1 MSKNLS
7 ILVCTKLKPESLARL
22 REHANVVVAPE
33 LRDEALRDQLRHYQG
48 LIVDGSVY
56 LSASVLEHGET
67 LRVIGCTTSH
77 IDRIDVTAAR
87 DYGTQVVSAPTGNAV
102 VTAEQVMMLVLQ
114 FASMGV
120 SGKTLGLVG
129 YGATAQQVA
138 HRARAFNMRVVV
150 NQPRLTPELALEREI
165 ELLDLPELLA
175 QSDFVSLHLPTRG
188 EVLLNSAEIAQ
199 IKPGASLINLAHPL
213 LVDIDSLI
221 AATEAGQ
228 VANVA
233 IGGNPAKFYDLPAN
247 FRIVPRP
254 THLARERSEISLIR
268 KMIDILRIKLPSET
282 LSLDIVPIEQVMPHE
297 EFDQKRVDKIKSS
310 FEEAGVL
317 MNPPLVT
324 PWAGKYVILDGA
336 TRYNTIRQL
345 GYPHIAVQLVDPEG
359 DFTLHTW
366 YHAISNKQPVEQLF
380 SKLRAIDGVRMSPF
394 EADNWLDIFNDPHN
408 LCYFIDRDDN
418 AMLLSIDDLE
428 QQSKLRNAVVNIYTE
443 WGEVERTLLTDTSR
457 LLGQFPDMAAVAIFP
472 QFKPTD
478 VFDVARHG
486 KLLPAG
492 LTRFV
497 VSNRV
502 LHLNAPLDLL
512 KSAEQPIAAKKAWLD
527 NYLADK
533 LARSRVRYFQEPVIL
548 IDE

>member
-1 MSKNLS
+1 MSKNPT
-7 ILVCTKLKPESLARL
+7 ILVCTKLKADTLERL
-22 REHANVVVAPE
+22 REFADVIVDPA
-33 LRDEALRDQLRHYQG
+33 LRDEALRDQLNRYQG

-56 LSASVLEHGET
+56 LSASILEQGEM
-67 LRVIGCTTSH
+67 LRVIGCTSSH

-87 DYGTQVVSAPTGNAV
+87 DYGIQVVSAPTGNAV

-150 NQPRLTPELALEREI
+150 NQPRLTPELALEREM

-175 QSDFVSLHLPTRG
+175 QSDFVSLHVPVRE

-199 IKPGASLINLAHPL
+199 LKPSASLINLSHPL
-213 LVDIDSLI
+213 LVNLDRLI
-221 AATEAGQ
+221 AAASENRI
-228 VANVA
+228 ANVA
-233 IGGNPAKFYDLPAN
+233 IGGNPAKFYDLPSN
-247 FRIVPRP
+247 VRIVSRP
-254 THLARERSEISLIR
+254 SHIARDRSESSLIR

-336 TRYNTIRQL
+336 TRYNTLRQM

-366 YHAISNKQPVEQLF
+366 YHAISSKQPAEQLF
-380 SKLRAIDGVRMSPF
+380 ATLREIEGVKLSPF
-394 EADNWLDIFNDPHN
+394 EADDWLDVFKNPYN
-408 LCYFIDRDDN
+408 LCYLIDRNDH
-418 AMLLSIDDLE
+418 AFLLAIEDLE
-428 QQSKLRNAVVNIYTE
+428 QQSTLRNAVVNAYTA
-443 WGEVERTLLTDTSR
+443 WGDVERTLLTDTSR
-457 LLGQFPDMAAVAIFP
+457 LLGQFPEMAAVAIFP

-478 VFDVARHG
+478 VFNVARHNQ
-486 KLLPAG
+486 LLPAG

-502 LHLNAPLDLL
+502 LHLNAPLELL

>member
-1 MSKNLS
+1 MSKRLT
-7 ILVCTKLKPESLARL
+7 ILVCTKLKPETLMRL
-22 REHANVVVAPE
+22 RQHADVDVAPE
-33 LRDEALRDQLRHYQG
+33 LRDEALRDQLQHYQG
-48 LIVDGSVY
+48 LIVDGTVY
-56 LSASVLEHGET
+56 LSASVLEQGET
-67 LRVIGCTTSH
+67 LRVIGCTSSH

-87 DYGTQVVSAPTGNAV
+87 DYGIQVISAPTGNAV

-114 FASMGV
+114 FAEMGV

-165 ELLDLPELLA
+165 ELLDLPALLA
-175 QSDFVSLHLPTRG
+175 QSDFISLHLPARD

-199 IKPGASLINLAHPL
+199 IKPNASLINLAHPL
-213 LVDIDSLI
+213 LVDLDSLI
-221 AATEAGQ
+221 VAAGEGKI
-228 VANVA
+228 ANVA
-233 IGGNPAKFYDLPAN
+233 IGGNPAKFYDLPSN
-247 FRIVPRP
+247 FRVVPRP
-254 THLARERSEISLIR
+254 TQLARERSEGSLIR
-268 KMIDILRIKLPSET
+268 KMVDILRIKLPSET

-297 EFDQKRVDKIKSS
+297 AFDQKRVDKIKSS

-366 YHAISNKQPVEQLF
+366 YHAISNKQPVAELF
-380 SKLRAIDGVRMSPF
+380 AKLRAMEGVKLSSF
-394 EADNWLDIFNDPHN
+394 EAGNWLDIFNDPHN

-418 AMLLSIDDLE
+418 ATLLSIEDLE
-428 QQSKLRNAVVNIYTE
+428 QQSTLRNAIVETYTQ

-486 KLLPAG
+486 QLLPAG

-502 LHLNAPLDLL
+502 LHLNAPLELL

>member
-1 MSKNLS
+1 MSKR
-7 ILVCTKLKPESLARL
+7 ITVLVCTKLQKETLAYL
-22 REHANVVVAPE
+22 REHADVVVDPT
-33 LRDEALRDQLRHYQG
+33 LRDEALRDQLHHYQG
-48 LIVDGSVY
+48 LIVDGTVY
-56 LSASVLEHGET
+56 LSASVLEQGET
-67 LRVIGCTTSH
+67 LRVIGCTSSH

-87 DYGTQVVSAPTGNAV
+87 DYGIQVVSAPTGNAV

-114 FASMGV
+114 FANMGV

-129 YGATAQQVA
+129 YGPTAQQVA

-150 NQPRLTPELALEREI
+150 NQPRLTPELALEREM

-175 QSDFVSLHLPTRG
+175 QSDFISLHVPVRD
-188 EVLLNSAEIAQ
+188 EVLLDSAEIAQ
-199 IKPGASLINLAHPL
+199 IKPSAALINLTHPM
-213 LVDIDSLI
+213 LVNLDSLI
-221 AATEAGQ
+221 TAASERK
-228 VANVA
+228 VSNVA

-254 THLARERSEISLIR
+254 AHLARERSESSLVR
-268 KMIDILRIKLPSET
+268 KMLDILRIKLPSET

-366 YHAISNKQPVEQLF
+366 YHAISNKQPVDQLF
-380 SKLRAIDGVRMSPF
+380 AKLRAIDGINLSPF
-394 EADNWLDIFNDPHN
+394 EVDNWLDIFNDPHN
-408 LCYFIDRDDN
+408 LCYFIDRNDGG
-418 AMLLSIDDLE
+418 MLLSIDDLE
-428 QQSKLRNAVVNIYTE
+428 QQSSLRNAVVNAYTA

-472 QFKPTD
+472 QFKPKD

-497 VSNRV
+497 IPNRV